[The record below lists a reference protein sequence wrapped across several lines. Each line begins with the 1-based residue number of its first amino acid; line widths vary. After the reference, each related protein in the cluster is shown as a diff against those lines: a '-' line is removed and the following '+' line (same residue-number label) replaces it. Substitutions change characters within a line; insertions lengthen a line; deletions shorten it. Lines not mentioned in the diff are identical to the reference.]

1 MTDNLIILIMS
12 ILNPKSYPMADIK
25 ITQQILD
32 LIELAKTFNQIKKGA
47 NETTKA
53 INRGLADLVIIA
65 VDSDPLEIVLHL
77 PLLCE
82 DKNISYIFIKNKK
95 LLGKACGVHRT
106 VIACCIIVNTNSN
119 LNNQIKNIKNKIEK
133 FLN

>member
-1 MTDNLIILIMS
+1 MVHV
-12 ILNPKSYPMADIK
+12 NPKSYPLGDNK
-25 ITQQILD
+25 LTKQILD

-53 INRGLADLVIIA
+53 ISRGFADLVIIA

-82 DKNISYIFIKNKK
+82 DKNIPYIFIKNKR
-95 LLGKACGVHRT
+95 LLGRACGVPRT
-106 VIACCIIVNTNSN
+106 VIACCIIVNINSN